1 MQQLTELN
9 AKFAIKGKLE
19 FVEQAPGVV
28 LAKIA
33 NEFATATVSLY
44 AGQVLTFQPVEA
56 APVLWLSEKAFYEP
70 GKAIRGGI
78 PVCWP
83 WFGPHASD
91 SSKPAHG
98 FVRTAQW
105 DVVGSRQ
112 LDGGQIELTLQIV
125 DSEATR
131 AMWPH
136 AFELTQVITVGEH
149 LNVSL
154 TTRNT
159 GKEAFEISEAL
170 HTYFKVGDI
179 RQIGVLGLEETSFLD
194 KVDGGKEKTQSGP
207 VQFAGETDNV
217 YLNTESSNA
226 ITDPV
231 LERSIIL
238 GKTDSHTTVVWN
250 PWVDKCAK
258 MADTPADDWQHFVC
272 VEAANAFPGLRI
284 EAGASHMMQVT
295 YMA

>member
-1 MQQLTELN
+1 MQQLAELN
-9 AKFAIKGKLE
+9 ANYAIKGVLE
-19 FVEQAPGVV
+19 FVEQAPGVI
-28 LAKIA
+28 LAQIS
-33 NEFATATVSLY
+33 NSYATASVSLY
-44 AGQVLTFQPVEA
+44 AGQVLTFQPAGA
-56 APVLWLSEKAFYEP
+56 APVLWLSDSAFYAP

-98 FVRTAQW
+98 FVRTSQW
-105 DVVGSRQ
+105 DVVGSSQ
-112 LDGGQIELTLQIV
+112 LEDGQTELTLQIV

-131 AMWPH
+131 ALWPH
-136 AFELTQVITVGEH
+136 AFELTLNVTVGEH
-149 LNVSL
+149 LDVSL

-170 HTYFKVGDI
+170 HTYFNVGDI
-179 RQIGVLGLEETSFLD
+179 RQIGVLGLEETAFLD

-217 YLNTESSNA
+217 YLNTLGSNA

-238 GKTDSHTTVVWN
+238 GKVGSHTTVVWN

-258 MADTPADDWQHFVC
+258 MADTPADGWQHFVC
-272 VEAANAFPGLRI
+272 VEAANAFPGLRV
-284 EAGASHMMQVT
+284 EAGESHVLRVS
-295 YMA
+295 YGV